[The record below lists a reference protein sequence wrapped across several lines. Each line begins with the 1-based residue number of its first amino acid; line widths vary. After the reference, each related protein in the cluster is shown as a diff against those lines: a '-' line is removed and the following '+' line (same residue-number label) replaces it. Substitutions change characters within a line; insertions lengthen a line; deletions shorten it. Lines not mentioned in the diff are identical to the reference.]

1 MSQFLQQIAT
11 KLKFY
16 KKQLLLILIPCF
28 FFSMTALPVQAA
40 TSPSDVPDISEDNTT
55 WVVDQAEVVSRINEG
70 KLNDVLED
78 IADTTGAE
86 MKFVVIRRLNYG
98 ETVDSFADK
107 LFNQWYPEPE
117 QRQDKVLL
125 VFDTITNNVTLRVGE
140 DLKDRLSEEIA
151 QSVIKDTIGVPI
163 REDNKYNEAFLNA
176 SNRLGTVLAG
186 EPDPGPPQVQD
197 DIQVESTFTKAE
209 ETDTENSTVWVV
221 GLLVVATVIPMATYF
236 AYVLLTN

>member
-98 ETVDSFADK
+98 ETVESFADK

>member
-28 FFSMTALPVQAA
+28 FFSMTALPVYAA
-40 TSPSDVPDISEDNTT
+40 TSPSDVPDIGEDNTS
-55 WVVDQAEVVSRINEG
+55 WVVDQAEVISPINEG
-70 KLNDVLED
+70 KLNDVLKD
-78 IADTTGAE
+78 VADTTGAE

-98 ETVDSFADK
+98 ETVDSFADN
-107 LFNQWYPEPE
+107 LFKQWYPNPE

-125 VFDTITNNVTLRVGE
+125 VFDTITNNVALRVGE
-140 DLKDRLSEEIA
+140 QLKDRLSEDIA
-151 QSVIKDTIGVPI
+151 QSVIQDTIGVPI

-221 GLLVVATVIPMATYF
+221 GLLVVATIIPMATYF

>member
-16 KKQLLLILIPCF
+16 KKQLFLILIPCF

>member
-1 MSQFLQQIAT
+1 MSQFLKQIAT

-16 KKQLLLILIPCF
+16 KKQLFLILIPCF
-28 FFSMTALPVQAA
+28 VFLIAAFPVHAA

-55 WVVDQAEVVSRINEG
+55 WVVDQAEVVSRLNEG

-78 IADTTGAE
+78 IANTTGTE

-98 ETVDSFADK
+98 ETVDSFADE
-107 LFNQWYPEPE
+107 LFNQWYPTPE

-125 VFDTITNNVTLRVGE
+125 VFDTITNNVTLRVGD
-140 DLKDRLSEEIA
+140 DLKNRLSEDIA
-151 QSVIKDTIGVPI
+151 QSVIQDTIGVPI
-163 REDNKYNEAFLNA
+163 REDNKYNQAFLNA

-186 EPDPGPPQVQD
+186 EPDPGPPDVQD
-197 DIQVESTFTKAE
+197 NIQVEGTFTKAE

>member
-16 KKQLLLILIPCF
+16 KKQLFLILIPCF

-140 DLKDRLSEEIA
+140 DLKDRLSEDIA